1 MKFRKFDKQNL
12 PVNNGTFRSYKEF
25 LKLDESQWASR
36 IRVCTNRAVLVE
48 IYDKFNNT
56 KVKELVRIQLMR
68 LKVKV
73 ADDLKRT
80 EFKPQ
85 INVIKSK
92 FDKKVIK

>member
-1 MKFRKFDKQNL
+1 MTFKKFRKQEE
-12 PVNNGTFRSYKEF
+12 PVNNGTFRSYEEF

-48 IYDKFNNT
+48 IYDKFNNI
-56 KVKELVRIQLMR
+56 KAKELIRIQLMR

-85 INVIKSK
+85 INVLKAK
-92 FDKKVIK
+92 LRKDK

>member
-1 MKFRKFDKQNL
+1 MDFKKFKKQEA
-12 PVNNGTFRSYKEF
+12 PITNGTFRSYEEF

-48 IYDKFNNT
+48 IYDKFNNI
-56 KVKELVRIQLMR
+56 KAKELIRIQLMR

-85 INVIKSK
+85 INVLKAK
-92 FDKKVIK
+92 LRKDK